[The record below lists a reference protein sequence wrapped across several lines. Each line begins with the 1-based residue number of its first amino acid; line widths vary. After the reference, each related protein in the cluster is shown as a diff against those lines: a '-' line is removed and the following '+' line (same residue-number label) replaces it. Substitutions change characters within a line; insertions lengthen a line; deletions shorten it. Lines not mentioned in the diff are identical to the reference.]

1 VPTSVTFLLLALG
14 GALFLEGAL
23 YALFPD
29 AMKRAMA
36 EVLGM
41 PVKQLRTVGM
51 IVAVIGMIIVVGLL
65 PNM

>member
-1 VPTSVTFLLLALG
+1 MPTSVTFILLAMG

-41 PVKQLRTVGM
+41 PAKQLRTVGLV
-51 IVAVIGMIIVVGLL
+51 VAVLGMIIVVGLL